1 MPKRPLPLRSYLS
14 GTKTL
19 KGLIAETRQQAR
31 LLALVKKEVPSPLD
45 EHLLA
50 VLLNSRRL
58 ILYTD
63 SPVWCSR
70 LRFLSRS
77 LRDRLLRKGLKLDK
91 VVIRVMIVTSPLP
104 ARNRSAR
111 KLSADNAALIH
122 QVADSISDPLL
133 SGALQRLAR
142 HSR

>member
-1 MPKRPLPLRSYLS
+1 MLKKPLPLRNYLS
-14 GTKTL
+14 GTKTIEV
-19 KGLIAETRQQAR
+19 LIAETRRQAR
-31 LLALVKKEVPSPLD
+31 LLTLVKQEIPAPLD

-58 ILYTD
+58 VLYTD

-91 VVIRVMIVTSPLP
+91 VVVRVMIATPPRP

-111 KLSADNAALIH
+111 KLSADNAVLIN

-133 SGALQRLAR
+133 SSALQRLAR

>member
-1 MPKRPLPLRSYLS
+1 MPKRPLPLRNYLS

-31 LLALVKKEVPSPLD
+31 LLAQVKLEIPAPLD
-45 EHLLA
+45 QHLLA

-58 ILYTD
+58 VLYTD

-77 LRDRLLRKGLKLDK
+77 LRNRLLRKGLELDK
-91 VVIRVMIVTSPLP
+91 VVVRVMVVTSPLP
-104 ARNRSAR
+104 ARNRPAR
-111 KLSADNAALIH
+111 KLSADNATLIS
-122 QVADSISDPLL
+122 QTADSISDPSL
-133 SGALQRLAR
+133 SSALQRLSR